1 MKYGILALTALSL
14 IACSSEIEVNYKL
27 SETVPV
33 ELYVESIYS
42 TFDLEGVERVGTITA
57 DYVHLDYS
65 QKGDTIEIRRNFEID
80 KSRGYLK
87 NSHPAELQWR
97 LPNVETKGVAE
108 RVSASRALTN
118 SIPCFTASRCRN
130 VGATSC

>member
-14 IACSSEIEVNYKL
+14 IACSSEVEVNYKL

-42 TFDLEGVERVGTITA
+42 TFDLEGVERVGTIAA

-65 QKGDTIEIRRNFEID
+65 QKGDTIEIRRNTGLR
-80 KSRGYLK
+80 SMTSLM
-87 NSHPAELQWR
+87 A
-97 LPNVETKGVAE
+97 KG
-108 RVSASRALTN
+108 
-118 SIPCFTASRCRN
+118 
-130 VGATSC
+130 